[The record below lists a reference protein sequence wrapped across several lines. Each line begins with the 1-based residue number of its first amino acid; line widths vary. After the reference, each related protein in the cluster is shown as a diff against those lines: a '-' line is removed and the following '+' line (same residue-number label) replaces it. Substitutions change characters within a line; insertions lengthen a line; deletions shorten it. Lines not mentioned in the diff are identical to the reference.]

1 MHTMRAAA
9 SPARVIGRWALTGLM
24 INSVIASGV
33 FGVPGELL
41 KLLGRASPWAFVL
54 GGVASAFIVTCFVEV
69 ASQFTAGG
77 GPYLYVRTAFGRF
90 LGIQA
95 GWFTLLTPV
104 AAAAAQANLFVNY
117 FASFNEILG
126 GGVPR
131 GLVITALIAVPV
143 TVNLYGAA
151 AGKQLS
157 SVLVIAK
164 LAPLLLLIATGI
176 FFISSGASPPPVHA
190 SVESHTLHAWFTAAL
205 LGAFG
210 FGGFEDV
217 LAATGEVKQPT
228 RSVAFALVVSL
239 VTCAVIYVLIQ
250 WVTSAFLD
258 PATVG
263 RRPLASLAAV
273 LFGSA
278 GGRFVAIAA
287 MISTS
292 GAIAATVLAIPR
304 LIASMAQR
312 GDLPSVLGRT
322 TAKGGA
328 PAITTIILGVVV
340 TLLAITGTFAW
351 TLAVTA
357 GSGLIMAAGV
367 CAALPRLRR
376 LQPQCEKVAVPGG
389 IAIASVALV
398 VIAVLLFQLEAWQA
412 AALLGTAVIGAMN
425 WCLVA
430 RR

>member
-1 MHTMRAAA
+1 
-9 SPARVIGRWALTGLM
+9 M
-24 INSVIASGV
+24 INSVIASGI

-54 GGVASAFIVTCFVEV
+54 GAVASSFIVTCYVEV
-69 ASQFTAGG
+69 ASQFSAGG
-77 GPYLYVRTAFGRF
+77 GPYLYIRSAFGRF

-95 GWFTLLTPV
+95 GWFAVLTPV

-117 FASFNEILG
+117 FASFDESLG
-126 GGVPR
+126 AGVAR
-131 GLVITALIAVPV
+131 ALVIAALIAVPV
-143 TVNLYGAA
+143 TVNLFGTA

-164 LAPLLLLIATGI
+164 LAPLLLLIATGL
-176 FFISSGASPPPVHA
+176 FLTSRGTVAPPVHA
-190 SVESHTLHAWFTAAL
+190 SVESHSLHAWFTAAL
-205 LGAFG
+205 LGVFG

-239 VTCAVIYVLIQ
+239 LTCAVIYVLIQ
-250 WVTSAFLD
+250 CVTSAFLD
-258 PATVG
+258 RTTVG
-263 RRPLASLAAV
+263 TRPLASLAV
-273 LFGSA
+273 MLFGHA

-304 LIASMAQR
+304 LTASMAQR
-312 GDLPSVLGRT
+312 GDLPSVLGST
-322 TAKGGA
+322 TARGGA
-328 PAITTIILGVVV
+328 PAVTTIIVGVII

-357 GSGLIMAAGV
+357 GSGLVVAAGV
-367 CAALPRLRR
+367 CAALPRLRS
-376 LQPQCEKVAVPGG
+376 LQPNADKVVVPAG
-389 IAIASVALV
+389 IAIASVALA
-398 VIAVLLFQLEAWQA
+398 VIAVLLCQLEVWQA
-412 AALLGTAVIGAMN
+412 AALLGIVVIGAMN
-425 WCLVA
+425 WCLVRSPCTL
-430 RR
+430 RRTGKPSA